1 MSKENATPKSKFSL
15 VRAIAAKLNLGEEG
29 KLDNFFG
36 KVVKTLTREMTALK
50 KNLDTKKFNYE
61 QELDELHDKLVDA
74 QDALAGTY
82 ESVDVDRIKTNEDQN
97 NYIDVYLAN
106 INRATQKVR
115 DIEEQIKTLQEAY
128 EENKKATEEQI
139 AAINTR
145 IETIG
150 KE

>member
-29 KLDNFFG
+29 KLDNFFA

-50 KNLDTKKFNYE
+50 KNLDTRKFNYE

-82 ESVDVDRIKTNEDQN
+82 ESVDVDSIKTNEDQN
-97 NYIDVYLAN
+97 NYIDVYLNN

-115 DIEEQIKTLQEAY
+115 DIEARIKNLQETY
-128 EENKKATEEQI
+128 EEGKEEIEKQI
-139 AAINTR
+139 EAINVR
-145 IETIG
+145 IETVG

>member
-29 KLDNFFG
+29 KLDNFFA

-50 KNLDTKKFNYE
+50 KNLDTRKFNYE

-82 ESVDVDRIKTNEDQN
+82 ESVDVDSIKTNEDQN
-97 NYIDVYLAN
+97 NYIDVYLNN

-115 DIEEQIKTLQEAY
+115 DIEARIKNLQETY
-128 EENKKATEEQI
+128 EECKEEIEKQI
-139 AAINTR
+139 EAINVR
-145 IETIG
+145 IETVG

>member
-1 MSKENATPKSKFSL
+1 MSKEHATPKSKFSL

-61 QELDELHDKLVDA
+61 QQLDELHDKLVDA
-74 QDALAGTY
+74 QEALAGTY

-97 NYIDVYLAN
+97 NYIDVYLDN

-115 DIEEQIKTLQEAY
+115 DIEESIKVLQEAY
-128 EENKKATEEQI
+128 EENKKVTEEQI

>member
-29 KLDNFFG
+29 KLDNFFA

-50 KNLDTKKFNYE
+50 KNLDTRKFNYE

-82 ESVDVDRIKTNEDQN
+82 ESVDVDSIKTNEDQN
-97 NYIDVYLAN
+97 NYIDVYLNN

-115 DIEEQIKTLQEAY
+115 DIEERIKNLQEAY
-128 EENKKATEEQI
+128 EEGKEETEKQI
-139 AAINTR
+139 EAINVR
-145 IETIG
+145 IETVG